1 MMTCSFT
8 SFRQACKPVSPCA
21 SLPPNNS
28 GNSTQWA
35 VCFVRPAWLDVVL
48 LRLARTVYI
57 YTPFTWWFPCQKH
70 CIYIHLK
77 YIWFWQTILTTPR
90 LQSRA
95 TVDIQSE
102 AASRTERERK
112 HKEKYAGNQKPF
124 FIVHKENLPWWY
136 CGFVRFSI
144 AKKTIPWL
152 RTTSSLQK
160 RPKKVGGL
168 RGLRTGGWTGAVF
181 SCFSCKSARCGE
193 CADPC
198 LCAVLFHRHGS
209 LPAVESALTRACL
222 LCYSTGTGACPL
234 WRVRWPARDSG
245 CRERRMSN
253 SYPSWTQVQQSA
265 SSNPFPPPPHSVL
278 LPGSPSFPVVCFFN
292 FYVVMGSCPKILAV
306 RGLAWLVHVA
316 GSEELTASSRRCIFD
331 HIHCFRLAVL
341 CCPTAVPPLP

>member
-209 LPAVESALTRACL
+209 LPAVESALTSAGLRLQGKEDVKQLSKLDA
-222 LCYSTGTGACPL
+222 GAAISIIKSL
-234 WRVRWPARDSG
+234 
-245 CRERRMSN
+245 
-253 SYPSWTQVQQSA
+253 
-265 SSNPFPPPPHSVL
+265 
-278 LPGSPSFPVVCFFN
+278 SPSSP
-292 FYVVMGSCPKILAV
+292 
-306 RGLAWLVHVA
+306 
-316 GSEELTASSRRCIFD
+316 
-331 HIHCFRLAVL
+331 
-341 CCPTAVPPLP
+341 

>member
-1 MMTCSFT
+1 LF
-8 SFRQACKPVSPCA
+8 
-21 SLPPNNS
+21 
-28 GNSTQWA
+28 
-35 VCFVRPAWLDVVL
+35 
-48 LRLARTVYI
+48 
-57 YTPFTWWFPCQKH
+57 
-70 CIYIHLK
+70 
-77 YIWFWQTILTTPR
+77 
-90 LQSRA
+90 
-95 TVDIQSE
+95 
-102 AASRTERERK
+102 
-112 HKEKYAGNQKPF
+112 
-124 FIVHKENLPWWY
+124 
-136 CGFVRFSI
+136 
-144 AKKTIPWL
+144 
-152 RTTSSLQK
+152 
-160 RPKKVGGL
+160 
-168 RGLRTGGWTGAVF
+168 
-181 SCFSCKSARCGE
+181 
-193 CADPC
+193 
-198 LCAVLFHRHGS
+198 AVLFHRHGS